1 MHLPDN
7 IRAEL
12 LNYVLKNS
20 VSIWQMTAVQ
30 VMRGPLFVSIMPLSN
45 YKSNNVRDKFNI
57 SRNVIIM
64 EHKNDVHIVPGF
76 SCRTEILLQ
85 RAMRKIVH
93 DTLISMATR
102 DTPSDMNIS

>member
-1 MHLPDN
+1 MCKL
-7 IRAEL
+7 
-12 LNYVLKNS
+12 
-20 VSIWQMTAVQ
+20 
-30 VMRGPLFVSIMPLSN
+30 RGPLFVSVMPLSN

-57 SRNVIIM
+57 GRNVIIM
-64 EHKNDVHIVPGF
+64 EHKNDVHIVPAGF

-93 DTLISMATR
+93 DTLISMATC